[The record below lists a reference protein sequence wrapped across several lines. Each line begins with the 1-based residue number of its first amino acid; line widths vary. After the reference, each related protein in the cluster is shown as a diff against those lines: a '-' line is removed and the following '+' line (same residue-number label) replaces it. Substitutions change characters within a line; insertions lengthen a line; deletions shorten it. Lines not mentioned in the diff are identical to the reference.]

1 MICFDSG
8 ENRFNF
14 RVAGVAIN
22 NGKILLHKTVKDN
35 FWALPGGRNEL
46 LEFTKDTLIREI
58 REELNEE
65 VTIDR
70 LLWVVENFFEF
81 DNKNYHEISFCYLM
95 KFDEESLILDQKEG
109 FSGVEEDVKLIFQ
122 WFDIADIDN
131 ITVYPTF
138 IKEKIKALS
147 NNIEHIMHIGD

>member
-1 MICFDSG
+1 MICFDRG

-14 RVAGVAIN
+14 RVAGVVIN
-22 NGKILLHKTVKDN
+22 NGKILLHKTVEDD

-46 LEFTKDTLIREI
+46 LEYTKDTLIREMK
-58 REELNEE
+58 EELDEE
-65 VTIDR
+65 IIIDR

-95 KFDEESLILDQKEG
+95 KFNEKSLILNKRES
-109 FSGVEEDVKLIFQ
+109 FLGVEEDVKLIFE
-122 WFDIADIDN
+122 WFDIKDIDD
-131 ITVYPTF
+131 IVVYPTF

-147 NNIEHIMHIGD
+147 NNIEHIMHIGE